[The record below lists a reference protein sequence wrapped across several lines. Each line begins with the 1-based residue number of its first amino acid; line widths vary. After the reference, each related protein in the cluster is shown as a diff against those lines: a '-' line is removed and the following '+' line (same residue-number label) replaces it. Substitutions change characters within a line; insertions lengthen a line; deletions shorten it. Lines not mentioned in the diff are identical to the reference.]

1 MGGCRYCVLCPGL
14 WAARIKMGLTQRRHI
29 RTAAVLAIGLLLLG
43 TLSGCAQ
50 TKTTLRY
57 EITAIAPGAS
67 QVVWPAPPE
76 IPRYRY
82 VGELTGEENIHR
94 DSGGVAGAGIKALK
108 WLVGLLSEKS
118 PAVIL
123 QRPQGGAVD
132 ANGRIY
138 ITDVSRQAVYVFD
151 EKAGELLVWETAA
164 ENTRFEI
171 PIGIAVGMDGEVLV
185 ADAGLGAVFRLNGSG
200 VPVGSFGKGVLK
212 HPTGLARDATTGR
225 VYVADTHQHQI
236 KVFDDA
242 GNVLA
247 TFGSGQ
253 RSEVPGEF
261 NSPTHL
267 AFAQGKLY
275 VADTLNARIQVL
287 AIIDP
292 AAMIDRAAMIDP
304 APAPG
309 LGEVVASGATLSAG
323 SGNAP
328 PARLATQVVQV
339 FGRRGLFLGDLIRPK
354 GITVDAVGNIYV
366 VESYYDHLLVFN
378 SQGEFLLPMGG
389 AGSGIGQFSLPAGA
403 WSDHRGRIYVADMFN
418 GRVVVFEYLGEGA

>member
-1 MGGCRYCVLCPGL
+1 MGGCRYCVSCPGL

-29 RTAAVLAIGLLLLG
+29 RTAAVLAMALLLLG

-50 TKTTLRY
+50 TKATLRY
-57 EITAIAPGAS
+57 EITAIAPGTP

-108 WLVGLLSEKS
+108 WLVGLLSEKN

-123 QRPQGGAVD
+123 QRPQSGAVD

-151 EKAGELLVWETAA
+151 EKAGELLVWEMAA

-171 PIGIAVGMDGEVLV
+171 PIGIAVGMNGEVLV

-212 HPTGLARDATTGR
+212 HPTGLARDAITGR

-247 TFGSGQ
+247 TLGSGQ
-253 RSEVPGEF
+253 RSEASGEF

-292 AAMIDRAAMIDP
+292 A
-304 APAPG
+304 PAPG
-309 LGEVVASGATLSAG
+309 LGEVVVSGTTLSAG

-339 FGRRGLFLGDLIRPK
+339 
-354 GITVDAVGNIYV
+354 
-366 VESYYDHLLVFN
+366 
-378 SQGEFLLPMGG
+378 
-389 AGSGIGQFSLPAGA
+389 
-403 WSDHRGRIYVADMFN
+403 
-418 GRVVVFEYLGEGA
+418 